1 MVVFYGDEMLI
12 CFFSSVTS
20 SLASIKDISF
30 FSSFSSFKR
39 FILLLAFSSFKNL
52 GMDSNPYNTH
62 PSNFV
67 DLLNS
72 QQDVVFGLGEDSVH
86 VSSSKVPLY
95 GTPRSEDPHLGETPA
110 ERKERRTWTPTDDQV
125 LISAW
130 LNTSKDPV
138 VENE

>member
-1 MVVFYGDEMLI
+1 MVGCDEWSVLYGDEMLI
-12 CFFSSVTS
+12 CFLSSVTS
-20 SLASIKDISF
+20 SLASIKHISF
-30 FSSFSSFKR
+30 FSTFPSFKR

-86 VSSSKVPLY
+86 VSSSQVPLY
-95 GTPRSEDPHLGETPA
+95 GTPRSEDPHLGEPLQSVK
-110 ERKERRTWTPTDDQV
+110 KEEHGRLQTIKCSY
-125 LISAW
+125 L
-130 LNTSKDPV
+130 LG
-138 VENE
+138 